1 MGEREISF
9 TVYNPVQKM
18 FLQHR
23 VGMGVYRWKV
33 RRLPG
38 KHNITIKMHLEK
50 EEIGCITALPSLGH
64 FPGPQLE
71 NFRPRSDLRHRSNF
85 PALK

>member
-1 MGEREISF
+1 MSF

-23 VGMGVYRWKV
+23 GGMGVYRWKV
-33 RRLPG
+33 TKLYWIQDDCQG
-38 KHNITIKMHLEK
+38 NITIKMHLEK
-50 EEIGCITALPSLGH
+50 EEISCITSLPSLGH

-71 NFRPRSDLRHRSNF
+71 NFRPRSDLRDKSNF
-85 PALK
+85 PVLK